1 MLDFRMETFLTVC
14 QCMNYT
20 RASEQL
26 NITQPAV
33 SQHIRFLEKYYQTKL
48 FRYEG
53 KQMKLTE
60 AGKMLQS
67 TMEAMKQEEILLR
80 SRMLCQEELKT
91 LHLGASPSVGESVM
105 ADILQ
110 RCMERY
116 PQTRVSMEV
125 ADTQQLLEQIDVGKI
140 DFVLA
145 DGNFRQ
151 EEYEL
156 LPFSR
161 ERLVAVCNREYYE
174 KHQYEKSKSLDD
186 LLGERI
192 LVREPSSGMR
202 KTLEHFL
209 YVNDHSIKD
218 FRSVME
224 ISDIHTIIELVKSG
238 FGIAFLLEHTVRKL
252 LDEGA
257 LIEVDIEGFQAEQ
270 AFTFL
275 WRKGSIYTE
284 IYREMFGKM
293 AEAS

>member
-48 FRYEG
+48 FVYED

-60 AGKMLQS
+60 AGEMLRS
-67 TMEAMKQEEILLR
+67 AAAVMKQEEVLLR
-80 SRMLCQEELKT
+80 ARMLRQDGIKD
-91 LHLGASPSVGESVM
+91 LHLGASPAVGESVM
-105 ADILQ
+105 ADILR

-116 PQTRVSMEV
+116 PKTKVSMEV
-125 ADTQQLLEQIDVGKI
+125 ADTQKLLERVDIGKV

-145 DGNFRQ
+145 DGNFRPDA
-151 EEYEL
+151 YEL
-156 LPFSR
+156 LPFSK
-161 ERLVAVCNREYYE
+161 EKLVAVCSAKYFE
-174 KHQYEKSKSLDD
+174 KNLLKMPRTLED

-192 LVREPSSGMR
+192 LIRESESGTR
-202 KTLEHFL
+202 QTLDRFL
-209 YVNDHSIKD
+209 YANNHTVSD
-218 FRSVME
+218 FTSMME
-224 ISDIHTIIELVKSG
+224 IGDIHTIIELAKAG
-238 FGIAFLLEHTVRKL
+238 FGIAFLFEHSVRKL
-252 LDEGA
+252 IEEGK
-257 LIEVDIEGFQAEQ
+257 LIRLDIEGFQPEQ

-284 IYREMFGKM
+284 IYREMFEEM
-293 AEAS
+293 AEIS